1 MKKLLT
7 ASVMIS
13 SCIRNYIFFIEC
25 YLNLNKRQMQAKLQT
40 NFVRSSFNPNLIA
53 TLVVPLN
60 LVLKQFIH
68 SFRKRNINKLKQML
82 RSYEG
87 ISIFDN

>member
-60 LVLKQFIH
+60 SILKQSD
-68 SFRKRNINKLKQML
+68 SFRKRNINKLEQML